1 MYVPSH
7 VGSIRSAALLGAYRR
22 EHKAS
27 LATAQE
33 RMTFLD
39 SITIIKPS
47 EIAEE
52 EWDPPTVAEALA
64 DRHSGLRI
72 RRGNKFAS
80 VEKCF
85 EELEYYDGLMTEH
98 QKEMSKIHVKLARLI
113 GSDAASKTISKIE
126 AANLVQAAGVLGRIL
141 AA

>member
-7 VGSIRSAALLGAYRR
+7 AGSIRSAALLGAYRR
-22 EHKAS
+22 QHKAS
-27 LATAQE
+27 LAAMKE
-33 RMTFLD
+33 RMAFLD

-47 EIAEE
+47 EIADEE
-52 EWDPPTVAEALA
+52 EWNPPTVAEALA
-64 DRHSGLRI
+64 ARHPGLRL

-98 QKEMSKIHVKLARLI
+98 QHQLSKLHVKLARLI
-113 GSDAASKTISKIE
+113 GSEAASKAISKIE
-126 AANLVQAAGVLGRIL
+126 EANLAA
-141 AA
+141 

>member
-7 VGSIRSAALLGAYRR
+7 AGSIRSAALLGAYRR

-27 LATAQE
+27 LVTEKERTA
-33 RMTFLD
+33 FLD

-52 EWDPPTVAEALA
+52 EWNPPTVAEALA
-64 DRHSGLRI
+64 ARHPGLRL

-98 QKEMSKIHVKLARLI
+98 QHQLSKLHVKLARLI
-113 GSDAASKTISKIE
+113 GSEAASKAISKIE
-126 AANLVQAAGVLGRIL
+126 EVNL